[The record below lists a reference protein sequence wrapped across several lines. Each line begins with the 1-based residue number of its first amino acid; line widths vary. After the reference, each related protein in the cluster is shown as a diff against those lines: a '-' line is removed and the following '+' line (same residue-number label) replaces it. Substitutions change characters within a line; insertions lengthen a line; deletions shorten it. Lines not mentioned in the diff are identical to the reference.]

1 MIDDRRPVLIGV
13 GVASQRCD
21 DPTEA
26 VEAVEL
32 MRRAFDASIL
42 DCGAP
47 SIADRVDEIIVPEG
61 IWRYGD
67 PGRLVLDGRSPD
79 ARTVVADIGVVQQS
93 VFSRAA
99 SAIAAGELDVV
110 AVVTGEAKYRSLRAR
125 ILGVAAPETSM
136 TVEPDVR
143 LRPALDVIPDLEI
156 HRALPAP
163 THQYA
168 VMESAIR
175 AASGRTPTEHARHV
189 AELVARFSRVAE
201 SNPAAWTRTPMTADA
216 VLAAPMVAEPY
227 TKPCCSQWN
236 VDQASALLLC
246 SVATA
251 RALGISADRWVF
263 PLAGA
268 ESNLMVPLSERGE
281 LHRSPAVAAV
291 GAALTDAAGI
301 APGDAALREIYSCFP
316 AAVQIQCAEL
326 GIDVDGD
333 LTVTG
338 GMHFAGGPL
347 NSFSLQALAA
357 LVPTLRER
365 HDEVALV
372 TSVSGMMTKFGAGL
386 WSASPNDAFRSIDVT
401 ESARAATATR
411 VVDGEAAGTAVVVG
425 STVGYVHGDATEAVV
440 IADVPSGTR
449 AVAVSRDA
457 EVIAAFRGEE
467 WVGRSVMVDGP
478 VLRLG

>member
-47 SIADRVDEIIVPEG
+47 SVADRVDEIIVPEG

-163 THQYA
+163 TH
-168 VMESAIR
+168 
-175 AASGRTPTEHARHV
+175 HARHV

-216 VLAAPMVAEPY
+216 VLASPMVAEPY

-246 SVATA
+246 SAATA

-386 WSASPNDAFRSIDVT
+386 WSASPNDVFRSIDVT

-411 VVDGEAAGTAVVVG
+411 VVDGEASGTAVVVG

>member
-93 VFSRAA
+93 VFSRAG

-156 HRALPAP
+156 HRPLPAP

-201 SNPAAWTRTPMTADA
+201 SNPSAWTRTPMTADA

-326 GIDVDGD
+326 GIDVDG
-333 LTVTG
+333 
-338 GMHFAGGPL
+338 

-411 VVDGEAAGTAVVVG
+411 VVDGEASGTAVVVG

>member
-1 MIDDRRPVLIGV
+1 
-13 GVASQRCD
+13 
-21 DPTEA
+21 
-26 VEAVEL
+26 
-32 MRRAFDASIL
+32 
-42 DCGAP
+42 
-47 SIADRVDEIIVPEG
+47 
-61 IWRYGD
+61 
-67 PGRLVLDGRSPD
+67 
-79 ARTVVADIGVVQQS
+79 
-93 VFSRAA
+93 
-99 SAIAAGELDVV
+99 
-110 AVVTGEAKYRSLRAR
+110 
-125 ILGVAAPETSM
+125 
-136 TVEPDVR
+136 
-143 LRPALDVIPDLEI
+143 
-156 HRALPAP
+156 
-163 THQYA
+163 
-168 VMESAIR
+168 
-175 AASGRTPTEHARHV
+175 
-189 AELVARFSRVAE
+189 
-201 SNPAAWTRTPMTADA
+201 
-216 VLAAPMVAEPY
+216 
-227 TKPCCSQWN
+227 
-236 VDQASALLLC
+236 
-246 SVATA
+246 
-251 RALGISADRWVF
+251 VF